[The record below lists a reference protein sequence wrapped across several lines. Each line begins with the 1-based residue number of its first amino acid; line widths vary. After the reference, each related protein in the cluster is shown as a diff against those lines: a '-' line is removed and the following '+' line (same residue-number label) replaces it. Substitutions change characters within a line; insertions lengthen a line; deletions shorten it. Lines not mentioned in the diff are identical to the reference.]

1 MVVFMGLIKDLFPQE
16 FDTMPRSRDEAFEAL
31 VAEAALEERL
41 QPEAY
46 FVQNVVDLQA
56 YIGLGLGSTCRHAT
70 CICVYIV
77 DLQDLLDIRH
87 CVFTLGES
95 GANKSL

>member
-1 MVVFMGLIKDLFPQE
+1 MH
-16 FDTMPRSRDEAFEAL
+16 
-31 VAEAALEERL
+31 
-41 QPEAY
+41 
-46 FVQNVVDLQA
+46 
-56 YIGLGLGSTCRHAT
+56 RHT
-70 CICVYIV
+70 HICICTYVYIV